1 MLKIFLLLVLSFEAQ
16 AMAKSKN
23 VVSCKENV
31 EGPCY
36 EFPGR
41 ARLYNNRDIRIW
53 KKGTNRLY
61 QITGQTETAFS
72 DIKHLSQATEIN
84 ALFDVCLY
92 KPEVSSGIADICV
105 QAVKNIKT
113 SQMPE

>member
-1 MLKIFLLLVLSFEAQ
+1 MLKIFLLLVIAFEAE
-16 AMAKSKN
+16 AMSKN
-23 VVSCKENV
+23 KIVPACKDKA

-61 QITGQTETAFS
+61 QIANQTEKAYS
-72 DIKHLSQATEIN
+72 DIKHLSQSTEIN
-84 ALFDVCLY
+84 ANFNVCLL
-92 KPEVSSGIADICV
+92 KPETPSGIADICV
-105 QAVKNIKT
+105 ESVKDMKT

>member
-1 MLKIFLLLVLSFEAQ
+1 MLKIFLLLIMSFEAQ
-16 AMAKSKN
+16 AMSKN
-23 VVSCKENV
+23 KIVPACKEKA

-36 EFPGR
+36 DFPGR

-61 QITGQTETAFS
+61 QITNQTEKAYS
-72 DIKHLSQATEIN
+72 DLKHLSQSTEIN
-84 ALFDVCLY
+84 AIFSVCLL
-92 KPEVSSGIADICV
+92 KPEVSTGIADLCV
-105 QAVKNIKT
+105 ESIKDMKT

>member
-1 MLKIFLLLVLSFEAQ
+1 MLRFFLLLLLTFEAQ
-16 AMAKSKN
+16 AMMKN
-23 VVSCKENV
+23 KTVKECKEKA

-61 QITGQTETAFS
+61 QIAHQTESAYS
-72 DIKHLSQATEIN
+72 DLKHLSQSTEIN
-84 ALFDVCLY
+84 ANFDVCLL
-92 KPEVSSGIADICV
+92 KPEAPSGISDICV
-105 QAVKNIKT
+105 QSVKNIKT

>member
-1 MLKIFLLLVLSFEAQ
+1 MLKIFLMLVLTLEAQ
-16 AMAKSKN
+16 ALTKSKN
-23 VVSCKENV
+23 VKECKEKA

-41 ARLYNNRDIRIW
+41 ARLYNNRDVRIW

-61 QITGQTETAFS
+61 QVADQTESAFY
-72 DIKHLSQATEIN
+72 DLKHLNQATEIN
-84 ALFDVCLY
+84 ASFDVCLLR
-92 KPEVSSGIADICV
+92 PEVSSGISDICI
-105 QAVKNIKT
+105 QAVKDMKT

>member
-1 MLKIFLLLVLSFEAQ
+1 MLTLEAQ
-16 AMAKSKN
+16 AMSKKAN
-23 VVSCKENV
+23 VPACKEKA

-41 ARLYNNRDIRIW
+41 ARLYNNRDVRIW

-61 QITGQTETAFS
+61 QIANQTEKVYS
-72 DIKHLSQATEIN
+72 DMKHLSQATEIN
-84 ALFDVCLY
+84 ANFDVCLL
-92 KPEVSSGIADICV
+92 KPEAPTGIADICV
-105 QAVKNIKT
+105 QTVKNIKT